1 MDITLLA
8 NNDDYDHVLE
18 VMLQLRPQY
27 NKKTLAEQ
35 IKKQQ
40 QTGYNI
46 VYVKDNGKVL
56 AVAGFVI
63 GEKLAWGK
71 YLYVDDLV
79 TNEAFRSAGVG
90 HDILTWLEEFAKEQ
104 GCSQLHLD
112 SGVQRYSAHKFY
124 LREGFV
130 IASHHFSKTELV

>member
-1 MDITLLA
+1 MEITLLA
-8 NNDDYDHVLE
+8 DNEDYDHVLE
-18 VMLQLRPQY
+18 VMLQLRTQY
-27 NKKTLAEQ
+27 NKKSLAEQ

-56 AVAGFVI
+56 GVAGFVI

-90 HDILTWLEEFAKEQ
+90 QSILTWLEDFAKEQ
-104 GCSQLHLD
+104 GCTQLHLD
-112 SGVQRYSAHKFY
+112 SGVQRFSAHKFY

-130 IASHHFSKTELV
+130 IASHHFSKTALY

>member
-1 MDITLLA
+1 MEITLLTD
-8 NNDDYDHVLE
+8 NNDYPLVLD

-27 NKKTLAEQ
+27 NRASLTEQ

-40 QTGYNI
+40 QDGYNV
-46 VYVKDNGKVL
+46 VYIKDNGKIL

-79 TNEAFRSAGVG
+79 TNEAFRSSGAGHTV
-90 HDILTWLEEFAKEQ
+90 LTWLEDFAKEQ
-104 GCSQLHLD
+104 ECTQLHLD
-112 SGVQRYSAHKFY
+112 SGVQRFMAHKFY
-124 LREGFV
+124 LREGFI
-130 IASHHFSKTELV
+130 IASHHFSKTLV

>member
-18 VMLQLRPQY
+18 VLLQLRPQY

-79 TNEAFRSAGVG
+79 TNEAFRSAGIG

>member
-8 NNDDYDHVLE
+8 NNEDYEHVLE

-27 NKKTLAEQ
+27 NKKSLAEQ

-90 HDILTWLEEFAKEQ
+90 HNILAWLEDFAKEQ
-104 GCSQLHLD
+104 GCTQLHLD

-130 IASHHFSKTELV
+130 IASHHFSKTELL